1 MRSEPRAL
9 ATGFTLLE
17 VVVALAVVTLGII
30 AAFNLIVQ
38 ISSGSL
44 HMKER
49 TLAGWVASNE
59 IARLRLSGEFPDV
72 SQFDGDVEFAGSEY
86 RWRATISETGVED
99 LRRIDVDVSYVDDPE
114 RVIGRSTGF
123 ITPAAPPRLGGATW
137 KTATDTGPGAAEG
150 AGDDAESP
158 GGDSEVGGE
167 QNEREEGSQGAAPGS
182 GDRDGNP

>member
-1 MRSEPRAL
+1 MRPEPRAL
-9 ATGFTLLE
+9 STGFTLLE

-49 TLAGWVASNE
+49 TLAAWIAANE

-72 SQFDGDVEFAGSEY
+72 SQFDGDVEFAGSDY
-86 RWRATISETGVED
+86 RWRATVSETGVED
-99 LRRIDVDVSYVDDPE
+99 LRRIDVDVSYVDDPD

-123 ITPAAPPRLGGATW
+123 IAPAAPPRLGGATW
-137 KTATDTGPGAAEG
+137 KAAADTGPGAAED
-150 AGDDAESP
+150 AGDEPQPSDGETEVS
-158 GGDSEVGGE
+158 GD
-167 QNEREEGSQGAAPGS
+167 QNPRDGGSQSPAPGS
-182 GDRDGNP
+182 RDRDDDQ